1 MDNNRTNYLRAKGS
15 YTKSLAQKKKNIN
28 EVEIKKA
35 DYLAYKNKKMTM
47 ADLMMKYRA
56 TRGAIQGEIN
66 LMKDH
71 EKNNPKVFATMGESY
86 EIGTKEYTNHTKKM
100 TPGQSEARQR
110 NDGDEEMEHIVMQLR
125 KSVSMRGQKEVKF
138 ADGSKAKISVADAT
152 KAMKMIDNLRMAN
165 AKQMLTRRLGK
176 SHQEFKDALAGKEKK
191 KDPFAIKIRSR
202 MEEKTLTKAELK
214 KREEVAKAI
223 EKDNPDMPMDKKM
236 AIATATA
243 KRVAEG
249 TYRVEIEG
257 EGVATVSARSEK
269 EAEAKAYRKMGL
281 RNVRN
286 IKGLKPKSQ
295 ITKEEKEADYPHAMY
310 DPKTGKK
317 VMAKSPADHSKYAE
331 MGYTHEEPDMNEI
344 SSTTLSNY
352 MRKSAADAGK
362 PGASA
367 RRQDKRIGGQKT
379 ADEKIRKRMGYGS
392 SAKVAAGPSKNE
404 SKDFFDLRNH
414 LNEAKAS
421 KDQAMKFANEL
432 EVYANKY
439 GGIDKKDLM
448 TISKKVKMTGKLPS
462 KAVVD
467 DNDTDVRELLYM
479 MMFNIMGDKYM
490 EKEYKVR
497 MR

>member
-243 KRVAEG
+243 KRVAE
-249 TYRVEIEG
+249 
-257 EGVATVSARSEK
+257 
-269 EAEAKAYRKMGL
+269 
-281 RNVRN
+281 
-286 IKGLKPKSQ
+286 
-295 ITKEEKEADYPHAMY
+295 EKEADYPHAMY

-352 MRKSAADAGK
+352 MRKSTADAGK

-490 EKEYKVR
+490 EKQYKVR

>member
-243 KRVAEG
+243 KRVAE
-249 TYRVEIEG
+249 
-257 EGVATVSARSEK
+257 
-269 EAEAKAYRKMGL
+269 
-281 RNVRN
+281 
-286 IKGLKPKSQ
+286 
-295 ITKEEKEADYPHAMY
+295 EKEADYPHAMY

-490 EKEYKVR
+490 EKQYKVR

>member
-243 KRVAEG
+243 KRVAE
-249 TYRVEIEG
+249 
-257 EGVATVSARSEK
+257 
-269 EAEAKAYRKMGL
+269 
-281 RNVRN
+281 
-286 IKGLKPKSQ
+286 
-295 ITKEEKEADYPHAMY
+295 EKEADYPHAMY

-352 MRKSAADAGK
+352 MRKSTADAGK

>member
-243 KRVAEG
+243 KRVAE
-249 TYRVEIEG
+249 
-257 EGVATVSARSEK
+257 
-269 EAEAKAYRKMGL
+269 
-281 RNVRN
+281 
-286 IKGLKPKSQ
+286 
-295 ITKEEKEADYPHAMY
+295 EKEADYPHAMY

-352 MRKSAADAGK
+352 MRKSTADAGK

-490 EKEYKVR
+490 EKQYISKNTHFTKKTKAPDTIASARYKHPCKICSKPKPN
-497 MR
+497 